1 MLYLYFPIF
10 KQQLEGRTSF
20 RAFSRVIFWCCLW
33 PRLALLATNQAASR
47 TRRVG
52 MMLAACRR
60 AVRAR
65 TPPQLARP
73 SGLRPR
79 TRQLSG
85 EVASAAATGPIALAV
100 EGLVAAQ
107 LHTGLPWWAAIG
119 GSAIALRIALLP
131 ALWYQL
137 RETRRFVA
145 LRPRFAL
152 LRAEVEKS
160 ELGTGARANAFLR
173 GVWRTARAAGVQP
186 LAVVGM
192 PLLQLPLLI
201 VAVLAA
207 RRLVLEPTSEAR
219 AAELRQGGTA
229 WFADLT
235 VADATKLLP
244 IAAVGLTVANFQLAF
259 TGSRNPLWL
268 LVRDLV
274 QAGCVVHFPFY
285 CELPAGV
292 FVFWVRHARPRMA
305 TCMHG
310 HGHAWAPCAHTVHL
324 HMHVQLLSTIV
335 QPHMRTCTCTCVHA
349 HACIPCPCPFHPCP
363 CPCTCTCSRTR

>member
-1 MLYLYFPIF
+1 
-10 KQQLEGRTSF
+10 
-20 RAFSRVIFWCCLW
+20 
-33 PRLALLATNQAASR
+33 
-47 TRRVG
+47 

-274 QAGCVVHFPFY
+274 QAGCVVLFPFY

-324 HMHVQLLSTIV
+324 HMHVQMLSTIV
-335 QPHMRTCTCTCVHA
+335 QPHMRTCTCTCTCVHA
-349 HACIPCPCPFHPCP
+349 HACTPCPCPFHPCP